1 MQKKFF
7 SLFLALSTVFM
18 LFSNSTVSEAY
29 NLEELKQTISYEY
42 YRPYVVNGEDYWLY
56 EQLLESGYVEEA
68 QKYYRDWFPQYEEEY
83 EFLKFDDGTPLG
95 GWQCKSGNYV
105 PIPKDSI
112 CAARII
118 NGEVGDKSRLGELDM
133 TGDFIFYPGLGVP
146 DSVPVTYESTPI
158 TDTTSEVQQ
167 NPELDRQ
174 VITGEITEEE
184 ADRQII
190 TGEANTDTITGDGY
204 TITLK
209 SKGATITFANKNNY
223 KAKIEGIN
231 CSYYKLYSIS
241 GTSMNI
247 SGLVTG
253 NTYNVTV
260 GVNQNYNGT
269 VWQSPIMITAK

>member
-7 SLFLALSTVFM
+7 SLFLALSTVFT
-18 LFSNSTVSEAY
+18 LFSSSTVSKAY
-29 NLEELKQTISYEY
+29 SLEDSSNYEY
-42 YRPYVVNGEDYWLY
+42 YRPYVVHGTDYWLY
-56 EQLLESGYVEEA
+56 EQLLKGGYVEEA
-68 QKYYRDWFPQYEEEY
+68 QQYYRDWFPQYEEEY
-83 EFLKFDDGTPLG
+83 EFLKFDDGTPMPG
-95 GWQCKSGNYV
+95 MQCVSGNYV
-105 PIPKDSI
+105 IVPKDSI
-112 CAARII
+112 CAKRII
-118 NGEVGDKSRLGELDM
+118 NGEVGDKSRLGQLDM
-133 TGDFIFYPGLGVP
+133 KGDYIFYPGLGVP

-158 TDTTSEVQQ
+158 TDTTSEIQQ

-190 TGEANTDTITGDGY
+190 TGEANTDTITGEGY

-209 SKGATITFANKNNY
+209 SKGATITFANKSNY
-223 KAKIEGIN
+223 KAKVEGVN

-247 SGLVTG
+247 SGLITG

-260 GVNQNYNGT
+260 GINQDYNGT
-269 VWQSPIMITAK
+269 VWQYPITITAK